1 MFGLTNLQKHFVKY
15 KVIPIIVS
23 KNRMLESLQAFHL
36 SPLQWFLAMLCAMLI
51 GISKAGL
58 NSVSIITL
66 SILAWIFGSKTST
79 GILLPMLIVADI
91 FAVFY
96 YKRQVHWQTLLR
108 VAPWIIIGILV
119 GVWVGKDLNEVIF
132 KKMMA
137 SIILIVVIG
146 MFWLEKKPLHHVSTA
161 RWFSI
166 LMGLATGFTTMV
178 GNQAGGFATVYFLS
192 MRFTKN
198 NFIGTNAW
206 LFLFVNIFK
215 LPFHIFS
222 WHTVDVHSISINL
235 ALLPFILIGFYI
247 GIYIVKR
254 IDEVRY
260 RQVILWL
267 TAGAT
272 LFVLL

>member
-1 MFGLTNLQKHFVKY
+1 
-15 KVIPIIVS
+15 
-23 KNRMLESLQAFHL
+23 MLESLQAFHW
-36 SPLQWFLAMLCAMLI
+36 STFQWFLAMLCAMLV

-58 NSVSIITL
+58 NSVAIITV

-91 FAVFY
+91 VAVFY
-96 YKRQVHWQTLLR
+96 YKRAVNWQSLWR
-108 VAPWIIIGILV
+108 VIPWVVIGILI
-119 GVWVGKDLNEVIF
+119 GVWIGKDLNAAVF
-132 KKMMA
+132 KKLMA

-146 MFWLEKKPLHHVSTA
+146 MFWLEKRPLKEVSTA

-166 LMGLATGFTTMV
+166 TMGLATGFTTMV

-192 MRFTKN
+192 MRMTKN

-235 ALLPFILIGFYI
+235 ALLPFILTGFGI
-247 GIYIVKR
+247 GIYIVRR
-254 IDEVRY
+254 IDEARY
-260 RQVILWL
+260 RQIILWL
-267 TAGAT
+267 TAAAT

>member
-1 MFGLTNLQKHFVKY
+1 
-15 KVIPIIVS
+15 
-23 KNRMLESLQAFHL
+23 MLESLQTFHL
-36 SPLQWFLAMLCAMLI
+36 TPLQWFLAMLCAMLV
-51 GISKAGL
+51 GVSKAGL

-66 SILAWIFGSKTST
+66 SIFAWIFGSKTST

-108 VAPWIIIGILV
+108 VTPWIIIGILV
-119 GVWVGKDLNEVIF
+119 GVWVGKDLNEAIF

-146 MFWLEKKPLHHVSTA
+146 MFWLEKKPLHHVSTS
-161 RWFSI
+161 RWFSAT
-166 LMGLATGFTTMV
+166 MGLATGFTTMV

-222 WHTVDVHSISINL
+222 WHTIDVHSISINL
-235 ALLPFILIGFYI
+235 ALLPFILMGFYI

-254 IDEVRY
+254 IDELRY

-267 TAGAT
+267 TASAT